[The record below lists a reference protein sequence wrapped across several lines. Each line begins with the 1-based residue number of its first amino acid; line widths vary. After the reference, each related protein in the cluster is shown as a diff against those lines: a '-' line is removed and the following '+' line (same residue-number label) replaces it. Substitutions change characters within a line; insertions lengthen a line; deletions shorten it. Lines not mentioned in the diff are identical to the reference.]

1 MGRSSRRYLQPQTPR
16 RAALGPAELPK
27 FGPASAC
34 RAAAPSPAVP
44 GRAKP
49 SPAVPSRSGVPR
61 APPAAQR
68 PETEGTGGRKAGRKE
83 RRKGLPRRDLGE
95 GDSRS
100 TGCGRWLP
108 CRWELQGA
116 VQNGT
121 EKPPRPPPGSAL
133 SPKCTVPRLTF
144 TGGFGVLDHI
154 LSRRREFPAAGCP
167 CHPAK
172 PCSGQA
178 AVQEGPGLQ

>member
-68 PETEGTGGRKAGRKE
+68 PDTEGTGGRKEGRKE
-83 RRKGLPRRDLGE
+83 GKKEGAAPKGSQGKAFLGAR
-95 GDSRS
+95 GAGGVCRVPGSCRVRCRS
-100 TGCGRWLP
+100 
-108 CRWELQGA
+108 
-116 VQNGT
+116 GT
-121 EKPPRPPPGSAL
+121 EKPPRRR
-133 SPKCTVPRLTF
+133 SPTGLT
-144 TGGFGVLDHI
+144 
-154 LSRRREFPAAGCP
+154 SFPQNAP
-167 CHPAK
+167 SPD
-172 PCSGQA
+172 
-178 AVQEGPGLQ
+178 